1 MAGFVFVSSG
11 VIMSRCSGK
20 RKQHLQWNGPKTV
33 VSYEFISRALRP
45 LIIPFSELVQWL
57 WPKLIQ
63 QELNQLQEQFN
74 NHRVCKESA
83 KNHPLGVSPN
93 VAFAL
98 YTNYQAENCLQVVDC
113 KTVKQLMDSIGGEDL
128 ICFVLVEYE
137 NHAETVF
144 SNLGFKVLSFH
155 NVWNVF
161 SAMLSLI

>member
-1 MAGFVFVSSG
+1 M
-11 VIMSRCSGK
+11 
-20 RKQHLQWNGPKTV
+20 
-33 VSYEFISRALRP
+33 RP

-63 QELNQLQEQFN
+63 QELNQLREQFN
-74 NHRVCKESA
+74 NHRVRKESA
-83 KNHPLGVSPN
+83 KNHPSGVSPN

-98 YTNYQAENCLQVVDC
+98 YADYQAENCLQVVDC
-113 KTVKQLMDSIGGEDL
+113 ETVKQLMDSIGGEDL
-128 ICFVLVEYE
+128 IRFVSVEYE

-144 SNLGFKVLSFH
+144 ANLGFKVLSFH